1 LPVREH
7 AQETTTAAEKE
18 SIDRGK
24 GMSSVKNRRERKR
37 RNDRE
42 SLTEK
47 RREREENSPQKA
59 CNPF

>member
-7 AQETTTAAEKE
+7 AQETTTAAEEE
-18 SIDRGK
+18 SIYRGK
-24 GMSSVKNRRERKR
+24 GKSSVKNRRERKR

-47 RREREENSPQKA
+47 RREQ
-59 CNPF
+59 

>member
-18 SIDRGK
+18 IYGGK
-24 GMSSVKNRRERKR
+24 GKSPIKNRRERKR

-42 SLTEK
+42 PLTEK
-47 RREREENSPQKA
+47 RREQ
-59 CNPF
+59 

>member
-18 SIDRGK
+18 SIYRGK
-24 GMSSVKNRRERKR
+24 GKSSIKNRRERKR

-47 RREREENSPQKA
+47 RSEQ
-59 CNPF
+59 